1 VPGLSGPSQRGA
13 ERPPGP
19 RLKVL
24 LVRAGALGDLLL
36 LRPTIAGLRAA
47 GYGVSLLAPELPG
60 KALEGPGA
68 ADLVLPSD
76 GPEVAAALAD
86 GWKAGPIARALRDA
100 DAVVAFT
107 RSVPLLERLAEPAR
121 RLIVH
126 DPTPPASGGHAA
138 LWLAHAVAPLLSS
151 APTLSLADVP
161 VLSFTDAEQHDADNR
176 TRGLPARFLAVH
188 PGSGSPSKNW
198 PVGRFFETA
207 RRLAGEDPWLLVT
220 GPAEAE
226 LAAPSGAILAREWP
240 LRMLGAVLA
249 RAGLFLGNDAGVSHL
264 AAAAGAPTLA
274 LFGPTDPDVW
284 APVGPRVR
292 TLRAPGGSMTGLELE
307 AVLKKTRLASWQ
319 AEEAK
324 P

>member
-1 VPGLSGPSQRGA
+1 MN
-13 ERPPGP
+13 
-19 RLKVL
+19 VL

-36 LRPTIAGLRAA
+36 LRPTIAALRAA
-47 GYGVSLLAPELPG
+47 GYGVSLLAPERLG

-68 ADLVLPSD
+68 ADSVLPSD
-76 GPEVAAALAD
+76 GLEVAAALAE
-86 GWKAGPIARALRDA
+86 GWKAGPIARALPDA

-107 RSVPLLERLAEPAR
+107 RSAPLLERLAERAR

-138 LWLAHAVAPLLSS
+138 LWLTQALAPLLGS
-151 APTLSLADVP
+151 APAPSLADVP
-161 VLSFTDAEQHDADNR
+161 VLSFTDAEQRDAENR

-198 PVGRFFETA
+198 PLA
-207 RRLAGEDPWLLVT
+207 RVLEAASRLAGEHPWLLVT

-240 LRMLGAVLA
+240 LRVLGAALA

-264 AAAAGAPTLA
+264 AAAAGATTLA

-284 APVGPRVR
+284 APVGPRVQ
-292 TLRAPGGSMTGLELE
+292 TLRAPGGSMTGLDLE
-307 AVLKKTRLASWQ
+307 AVLGAARRLRSGASGL
-319 AEEAK
+319 
-324 P
+324 PSG